1 MDFYWRKVQTSYSV
15 IVSSMKMTS
24 LSFTLCCIRLVVS
37 VLLLFVIVS
46 LTHRWT
52 ILPPSVLSPSLSL
65 LASASVLS
73 CEGGGA
79 PAAGNQQQP
88 APQNLVAWNVK
99 TVLWIYLWGERGG
112 RDAVAR
118 LKITVRKIKYNIY
131 STFCFEHTL
140 FFQDWTLVSKVNTGL
155 VAFRS

>member
-24 LSFTLCCIRLVVS
+24 LSFTLCCICLVVS

-46 LTHRWT
+46 LPHRWT

-88 APQNLVAWNVK
+88 APQNLVA
-99 TVLWIYLWGERGG
+99 
-112 RDAVAR
+112 
-118 LKITVRKIKYNIY
+118 
-131 STFCFEHTL
+131 
-140 FFQDWTLVSKVNTGL
+140 
-155 VAFRS
+155 

>member
-118 LKITVRKIKYNIY
+118 LKITVRKNNFNIY
-131 STFCFEHTL
+131 STFCF
-140 FFQDWTLVSKVNTGL
+140 WTYFVLSRLNAGNKG
-155 VAFRS
+155 